1 MLASSLARAPAGLA
15 AIGSALAVLVPA
27 TAMGGTLPL
36 LVAARGGDRG
46 RTTSLL
52 YGANTLGAV
61 GGTLAAGFVLLE
73 EIGTRGT
80 LRAAGAA
87 NLLLAGCAFV
97 LARGESGRAGPASS
111 SGEPARAPRIEVAA
125 ALAGLAAL
133 AAQGAWMRALA
144 QFFENSVYSFAAV
157 LAVFLAGVALGSL
170 AIGPLLRRIREP
182 LAAFGGLQGLE
193 ALLVLATIP
202 ILAARDDPATHAR
215 LAEAGARGLADR
227 VFAETVFAATVVFLP
242 TFLSGACLPLA
253 VAAHPAGPAA
263 AAGRVYASNALGSV
277 AGALLAGFLLLPSLG
292 IGGALEVAAGAGL
305 AASLLA
311 APRSRVAALAAGLA
325 VAAAIPLAFFGA
337 PIRFWRALDP
347 QARPI
352 EFRDDAVASACVV
365 EDRQGRRRLKV
376 NNTYSLGGADG
387 VFQERRQ
394 GILPLLLQ
402 PGARSLL
409 WIGLGTGDSLGAA
422 SRFPLVRLVCVEI
435 VPSVAALARHF
446 ATTNLRVLEDPRVRL
461 EIGDGRAYL
470 RRTSER
476 FDLLVVDLL
485 LPWEA
490 GAGLLM
496 TREFHEEARRAL
508 APGGLFVQWLP
519 LHQMRP
525 SEWGAVVATALEVF
539 PNASL
544 WIAYPQG
551 NPPIVAFAGRAEPG
565 PPVGDGLRA
574 GPGVPDPR
582 AIGEAAR
589 LDPADAMAHL
599 VAGARVLRAAFSGAA
614 IRDEDCRIEF
624 EAPRSGPERRSLPV
638 VNLEFLRGLREGES
652 PPAGAEA
659 AWRAVGRIL
668 EGHAVFLRAV
678 VGGGAPRGEEAL
690 VELRAYAAALR
701 EAPTSPYA
709 NAVCVGRLE
718 DAIAADAAPAGPLA
732 SVTSEMLAANP
743 RQAPLL
749 FALGRLRERAGDVRG
764 AEGAFEEALA
774 VEPSSPIARLHLGY
788 LRFDRGAN
796 EEARV
801 LLEEALR
808 DPAMPPFHR
817 AKASG
822 ILLVLGPDPAR
833 ARSEF
838 ERALRIAP
846 ADAQLRRWIERTR

>member
-1 MLASSLARAPAGLA
+1 
-15 AIGSALAVLVPA
+15 
-27 TAMGGTLPL
+27 MGGTLPL

-46 RTTSLL
+46 KETSLL
-52 YGANTLGAV
+52 YGTNTLGAV

-73 EIGTRGT
+73 AIGTRGT
-80 LRAAGAA
+80 LRLAGAA
-87 NLLLAGCAFV
+87 NLLLAGCAFL
-97 LARGESGRAGPASS
+97 LARGKGGGTAPAHSP
-111 SGEPARAPRIEVAA
+111 EAPARAPRIEVAA
-125 ALAGLAAL
+125 ALAGFAAL
-133 AAQGAWMRALA
+133 SAQGTWMRALA

-170 AIGPLLRRIREP
+170 AVGPLLRRIREP

-227 VFAETVFAATVVFLP
+227 VLAETLFAATVVLLP

-263 AAGRVYASNALGSV
+263 AAGRVYAANALGSV
-277 AGALLAGFLLLPSLG
+277 GGALLAGFLLLPSLG
-292 IGGALEVAAGAGL
+292 IGGSLQVAAGAGL

-311 APRSRVAALAAGLA
+311 APRSRAAVLAAGLA

-347 QARPI
+347 HARPI

-409 WIGLGTGDSLGAA
+409 WIGLGTGNSLGAA
-422 SRFPLVRLVCVEI
+422 SRFPLERIACVEI
-435 VPSVAALARHF
+435 VPSVAFLARHF
-446 ATTNLRVLEDPRVRL
+446 AATNLRVLEDPRVRL

-476 FDLLVVDLL
+476 FDVLVVDLL

-565 PPVGDGLRA
+565 PPIGKGL
-574 GPGVPDPR
+574 GPGVPDLR

-589 LDPADAMAHL
+589 LDPADARAHR
-599 VAGARVLRAAFSGAA
+599 VAGTPALRAGLSGLAA
-614 IRDEDCRIEF
+614 IRDDDCRIEF
-624 EAPRSGPERRSLPV
+624 EAPRSGPERAGLPL
-638 VNLEFLRGLREGES
+638 VNLEFLRGLRAGEP

-659 AWRAVGRIL
+659 SWHAVGRIL
-668 EGHAVFLRAV
+668 EGHAVFLRAFA
-678 VGGGAPRGEEAL
+678 GGGAPRGEEAL

-718 DAIAADAAPAGPLA
+718 DAIAAEAAPADRLA
-732 SVTSEMLAANP
+732 SVASEMLAANP

-749 FALGRLRERAGDVRG
+749 FALGRLRERAGAARG
-764 AEGAFEEALA
+764 AEEAFEEALA

-788 LRFDRGAN
+788 LRFDRGAR
-796 EEARV
+796 EEARAY
-801 LLEEALR
+801 LEEALR
-808 DPAMPPFHR
+808 DPAVPTFHR

-822 ILLVLGPDPAR
+822 VLRALEPDPAR
-833 ARSEF
+833 ARAEF

-846 ADAQLRRWIERTR
+846 GDAQLRRWIERTR